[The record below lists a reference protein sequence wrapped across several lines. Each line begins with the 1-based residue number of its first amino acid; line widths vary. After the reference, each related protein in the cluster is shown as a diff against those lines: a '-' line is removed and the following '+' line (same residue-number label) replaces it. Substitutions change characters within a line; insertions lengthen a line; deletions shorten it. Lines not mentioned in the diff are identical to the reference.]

1 MDRRGRELLQV
12 GQSWLNR
19 RQAHSADLL
28 STPHDLSTD
37 DPADDLPAHKGPY
50 QVESPF
56 EEAPARK
63 APLISW
69 RPSRLRLLVGALT
82 LGLALG
88 AAEEAA
94 RVAGYDMQRLA
105 RIAGFGID
113 QVTLKGPT
121 FSFDREIFDALDLAN
136 VKTFAAL
143 DTAAVKA
150 RIERLPW
157 IDTAELSR
165 VYPGRL
171 DIRVTE
177 RKPYALWTRADR
189 HYLIDKTGR
198 VLAAVSGDTMPKL
211 PHFSGEG
218 AATEAAPFMEQLA
231 RYPEISSN
239 FAMAE
244 RVSDRRWRV
253 KLTNE
258 TTIELPADGEV
269 GALEAIAADEALK
282 RLVVAGRT
290 TLDFRGPGRLAIR
303 PSKPAATA
311 TGAAPGTGS

>member
-1 MDRRGRELLQV
+1 MLQV
-12 GQSWLNR
+12 GQSWTNW
-19 RQAHSADLL
+19 RQAHRADLL
-28 STPHDLSTD
+28 ATTH
-37 DPADDLPAHKGPY
+37 DPAHDDDIPDNEPPAHKGPY

-56 EEAPARK
+56 DDPHAPAA
-63 APLISW
+63 APRRAW
-69 RPSRLRLLVGALT
+69 RPSRVRLLAGALA

-94 RVAGYDMQRLA
+94 RLNGYTPDIQHLA

-113 QVTLKGPT
+113 QVNLKGHT
-121 FSFDREIFDALDLAN
+121 FSFDRDIFDALDLAN

-143 DTAAVKA
+143 DPAAVKA

-177 RKPYALWTRADR
+177 RTPYALWTRDDR

-198 VLAAVSGDTMPKL
+198 VLAAVSGDTLPKL
-211 PHFSGEG
+211 PHFVGEG
-218 AATEAAPFMEQLA
+218 AAAGAAPFMEQLA
-231 RYPEISSN
+231 RYPEISAS
-239 FAMAE
+239 FATAE
-244 RVSDRRWRV
+244 RVSDRRWRL
-253 KLTNE
+253 KLTNG

-269 GALEAIAADEALK
+269 GALEAIAGDEALK
-282 RLVVAGRT
+282 RLVVAGNT

-303 PSKPAATA
+303 PEKQPAAPA
-311 TGAAPGTGS
+311 PAPGTGS